1 MPTENPDLTVVLM
14 TYNECVTVAPVAA
27 ELQAA
32 LDALGRPWEL
42 LIVDDGSTDGSG
54 AVAAR
59 LAEADRRVRVVTHAV
74 NGGLGAV
81 YRTGFATARGRHVTF
96 FPADGQFPAEILHA
110 FRPAMDGADLVL
122 GYLPERRGALVS
134 RILSGAERI
143 VYRMMLGPMP
153 RFQGVLMYRREL
165 VGALP
170 LRSEGRGWAVVMEFV
185 LRVSRGPFRVV
196 SLPTSVRPRRSG
208 RSKVNN
214 LRTILANL
222 RQILPLRRL
231 VRPAASSGRS
241 IPPDIDAST

>member
-1 MPTENPDLTVVLM
+1 MATDGPDLTVVLM

-27 ELQAA
+27 ELRSA

-54 AVAAR
+54 VVAER
-59 LAEADRRVRVVTHAV
+59 LAVEDRRVRVVTHAV

-81 YRTGFATARGRHVTF
+81 YRTGFAAARGRHVTF
-96 FPADGQFPAEILHA
+96 FPADGQFPAEILLA
-110 FRPAMDGADLVL
+110 FRPAMDQADLVL
-122 GYLPERRGALVS
+122 GYLPERRGAAMS
-134 RILSGAERI
+134 RLLSAAERI
-143 VYRMMLGPMP
+143 VYRVLLGPMP

-165 VGALP
+165 VGAIP

-185 LRVSRGPFRVV
+185 LRASRGPYRIV
-196 SLPTSVRPRRSG
+196 SLPTAVRPRTAG

-214 LRTILANL
+214 FRTIAANL

-231 VRPAASSGRS
+231 VRSAATDRPLT
-241 IPPDIDAST
+241 IHPPSAT